1 MREFGS
7 DFHCIEDYFSNRSSL
22 ARIYLNSQ
30 YLANGRQCIEL
41 LILNNHWKRIWI
53 PAYFCYEVIE
63 SIKRTGIEVVFY
75 RDYPLA
81 NDKEIIPQLKFR
93 EGDVLLRMNF
103 FGFRDFRTNK
113 DIPVPVIED
122 HTHDLLSHWA
132 LYSDA
137 DWCIAS
143 LRKSLPIAEGG
154 MVWSPKN
161 KTLPE
166 CDSIVENQL
175 LADERWKAME
185 WKKEYL
191 EGKDIPKELFRS
203 IYLSTEEQLESIDY
217 SRIDNRSMNYLKQ
230 LDINAWNIAKRDN
243 WKLLKSK
250 LGSKVDI
257 LVPEDESCTSFSLV
271 LKLGNK
277 EERDKLRMQMIEN
290 QIYPAVLWNVPE
302 SISNEI
308 VEFCQT
314 MLSVHCDGRYTLS
327 DILFLTNKLERMLS

>member
-1 MREFGS
+1 MKEFGS
-7 DFHCIEDYFSNRSSL
+7 DFHCIENFFSNRASL
-22 ARIYLNSQ
+22 TRIYPNSQ
-30 YLANGRQCIEL
+30 YLANGRQCVEL
-41 LILNNHWKRIWI
+41 LILNNHWKRIWM

-93 EGDVLLRMNF
+93 EGDVLFRMNF
-103 FGFRDFRTNK
+103 FGLRNFRSNK

-122 HTHDLLSHWA
+122 HTHDLLGHWA

-154 MVWSPKN
+154 MVWSPLN

-166 CDSIVENQL
+166 CGSITENQL

-185 WKKEYL
+185 WKREYL
-191 EGKDIPKELFRS
+191 EGKEISKELFRS

-217 SRIDNRSMNYLKQ
+217 SQIDNRGMNYVQQ
-230 LDINAWNIAKRDN
+230 LDINAWNNAKREN

-250 LGSKVDI
+250 LGNKFDI
-257 LVPEDESCTSFSLV
+257 LIPEDESCTLFSLV
-271 LKLGNK
+271 LKLKDK
-277 EERDKLRMQMIEN
+277 EERNNVRMQMIEN

-302 SISNEI
+302 LLSDDI
-308 VEFCQT
+308 VEFSQT
-314 MLSVHCDGRYTLS
+314 MISVHCDGRYTPD
-327 DILFLTNKLERMLS
+327 DIRILTDKLAQIL